1 MDTKRVTHLM
11 EFIQMGVSDGVTERS
26 SDVPAQVQQA
36 AVNLSL
42 TTSRDLLRNA
52 EAQQA
57 NV

>member
-1 MDTKRVTHLM
+1 VTHLM
-11 EFIQMGVSDGVTERS
+11 EFIQMGVSDSVTERS